1 MIAITGFSA
10 RSAGAADADEY
21 WQVLRSAVPQFGP
34 APHDRWRSE
43 SVLAP
48 DGHRP
53 WSSYSDTMAALE
65 DPYGWDRARFG
76 IPVARARSM
85 DPQQR
90 IGLTLAAEAFDRAR
104 RSSASL
110 AGRPI
115 GSIVGV
121 SSNDYRLLSSTPMTA
136 RMLAD
141 GSLGVA
147 DESLAGAIADASAK
161 QLRRTGGYSMAGVL
175 DNLVPA
181 TIQHHFDLHGP
192 AFSVDSA
199 CSSGLTAIHL
209 ACTLIAAGEVDE
221 CLAGGVYVCLAPD
234 ALIGFAHVGALS
246 PSGRC
251 ASYAADADG
260 FTLGEG
266 GALLLLKRLDA
277 ALADGDPIHGVI
289 EGWGSSSDGRSP
301 GIMTPTS
308 AGQVRAIRAAR
319 VRTRQASDVD
329 YIEGHGTGTVVGDA
343 EELRSLADTD
353 PEPAGAELPIGSAK
367 AVVGHTLAAA
377 GALSTVKAVQML
389 RHQAVP
395 AQPPTTAIN
404 PGLAGTRYRL
414 AGHRH
419 ARRRLNRIGINSF
432 GFGGSN
438 SHLIVTR
445 PERTLA

>member
-10 RSAGAADADEY
+10 RTAGAADADEF
-21 WQVLRSAVPQFGP
+21 WEVLRSAVPQFGP
-34 APHDRWRSE
+34 APDDRWRRE

-53 WSSYSDTMAALE
+53 WSSYSDAMAALE
-65 DPYGWDRARFG
+65 DPYGWDRAGFG
-76 IPVARARSM
+76 IPVARARTM

-90 IGLTLAAEAFDRAR
+90 LALTLASETFDRAHR
-104 RSSASL
+104 GTASL

-115 GSIVGV
+115 GTIVGV

-141 GSLGVA
+141 GSLGVP
-147 DESLAGAIADASAK
+147 DEPLTEAIADAATK

-175 DNLVPA
+175 DNLIPSA
-181 TIQHHFDLHGP
+181 IQHQFDLHGP

-199 CSSGLTAIHL
+199 CSSALTAIHL
-209 ACTLIAAGEVDE
+209 ACTLIAAGEVEE
-221 CLAGGVYVCLAPD
+221 CLAGGVYLCLTPD
-234 ALIGFAHVGALS
+234 ALVGFAQVGALS

-266 GALLLLKRLDA
+266 GALLLLKRLDS
-277 ALADGDPIHGVI
+277 ALADGDPVHGVI
-289 EGWGSSSDGRSP
+289 EGWGSSSDGRSA

-319 VRTRQASDVD
+319 SRHPETADLD
-329 YIEGHGTGTVVGDA
+329 YVEGHGTGTVVGDA
-343 EELRSLADTD
+343 EELRSLVETD
-353 PEPAGAELPIGSAK
+353 PDPAGDALPLGSAK
-367 AVVGHTLAAA
+367 AVIGHTLAAA

-395 AQPPTTAIN
+395 PQPPTPAIN
-404 PGLAGTRYRL
+404 PGLAGTRYAL

-419 ARRRLNRIGINSF
+419 SPRRLRRIGINSF

-438 SHLIVTR
+438 SHLIVTH